1 VVASAGNELQTNG
14 TERKRTVYVFCSVV
28 IVLAVGLIAYIWSQP
43 WAHRVADDKLG
54 MAAMPIAYLAIAGFA
69 SALRIVAAIRTREQE
84 SSESQVPGPEEESC
98 PVWPIVLLSAVILL
112 AAQVIW
118 LVDPVVMCALLVLL
132 LMRVAR
138 ITDWRL
144 LSGATIGTLV
154 LLYVLFVRVLGVY
167 FPTVWLP

>member
-1 VVASAGNELQTNG
+1 
-14 TERKRTVYVFCSVV
+14 
-28 IVLAVGLIAYIWSQP
+28 
-43 WAHRVADDKLG
+43 
-54 MAAMPIAYLAIAGFA
+54 M
-69 SALRIVAAIRTREQE
+69 
-84 SSESQVPGPEEESC
+84 
-98 PVWPIVLLSAVILL
+98 VLLTAVILL

-138 ITDWRL
+138 ISDWRL